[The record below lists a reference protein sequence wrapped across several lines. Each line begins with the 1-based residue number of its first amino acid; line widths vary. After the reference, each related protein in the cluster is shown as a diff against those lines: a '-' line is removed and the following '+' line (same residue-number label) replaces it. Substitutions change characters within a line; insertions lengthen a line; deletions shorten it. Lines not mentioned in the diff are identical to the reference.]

1 MCITFAL
8 LIKWSFIECR
18 IKWKWAHNFYFTL
31 SLSIG
36 SMDRSSLL
44 IANIII
50 IIQLY
55 ALLHYACAPVLVCV
69 CLRIRVY
76 LIWMATANDRSKWL
90 WSAFKRFILMKWKHL
105 IVWQRH
111 SIGCATACDSF
122 QAINVHV
129 HRVVKC
135 IFSSANSVV
144 WHKFRVAVRGCLW
157 FCHHSVCVC
166 VTSGCRCEHIF
177 FLLWKSFLSHLPC
190 LNLVIFPSQTVTSIR
205 NEFMQWFHL
214 LSFHSQPT
222 SHFTA
227 FVHHCLW
234 RRMVMVVP
242 VWCVCAISTE
252 SWAQFDWKAWKAI
265 NKCRLNCFYER
276 WKGNREPNAPF
287 QSREPSNKC

>member
-31 SLSIG
+31 SLFIG

-69 CLRIRVY
+69 CVRIRVY

-90 WSAFKRFILMKWKHL
+90 WSASKRFILMKWKHL

-135 IFSSANSVV
+135 IFSSVNSVV

-166 VTSGCRCEHIF
+166 VTSGCRCEHVF
-177 FLLWKSFLSHLPC
+177 FSFVKVLSQS
-190 LNLVIFPSQTVTSIR
+190 LNML
-205 NEFMQWFHL
+205 EFSYILKPNCHIDPKWIYAMISLAFF
-214 LSFHSQPT
+214 SFST
-222 SHFTA
+222 HFTFYSVCPSL
-227 FVHHCLW
+227 FVAANGDGCAG
-234 RRMVMVVP
+234 VV
-242 VWCVCAISTE
+242 CVCH
-252 SWAQFDWKAWKAI
+252 I
-265 NKCRLNCFYER
+265 NRILSPI
-276 WKGNREPNAPF
+276 WLKGMK
-287 QSREPSNKC
+287 SNQ